1 MQYNN
6 TTCKS
11 FENSV
16 VLSMS
21 SNWLTD
27 LQFFSISFSVGKYLV
42 EEILKRDDLE
52 LSFVWNRTS
61 EALRNKI
68 DDRYILED
76 LSSFAERYSW

>member
-1 MQYNN
+1 
-6 TTCKS
+6 
-11 FENSV
+11 
-16 VLSMS
+16 MS

-27 LQFFSISFSVGKYLV
+27 LQFFSIFFSVGKYLV

-76 LSSFAERYSW
+76 LSSFAEKYSC